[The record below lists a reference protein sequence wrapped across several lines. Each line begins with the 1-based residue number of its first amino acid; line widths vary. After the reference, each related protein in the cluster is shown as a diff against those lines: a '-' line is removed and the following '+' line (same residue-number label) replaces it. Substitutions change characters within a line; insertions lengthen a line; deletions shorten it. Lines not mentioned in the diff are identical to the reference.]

1 LTKAKYETSKKRSG
15 KISPDRSKRITT
27 NKNVLMTN
35 ESEII
40 KKYYF
45 VDETGDFNLFNKKGQ
60 IIVGNEGVSNFLMV
74 GVADI
79 SNPDELTKNI
89 DELRKNLLSD
99 PYYKNVPSMQLS
111 NKKTA
116 LLFHAKNDLP
126 EIRREVF
133 KLLKT
138 SGIKVIAAIRRK
150 IELAKFAKTYFNYT
164 GTKLSENEIYDDLI
178 KRLFRNMLH
187 KADENTIVFSKRGE
201 SNRNKA
207 LAKAIE
213 RAKLNFEKAYS
224 KKSEKQVKIYSAF
237 AHEQA
242 GLQAIDYYLWALQRF
257 YEKGETRFFDYVQN
271 DFRLIMDLDDKR
283 NKEYG
288 EWYSD
293 KNKLDLKKIKLV

>member
-1 LTKAKYETSKKRSG
+1 MS
-15 KISPDRSKRITT
+15 
-27 NKNVLMTN
+27 
-35 ESEII
+35 SEAEKI

-60 IIVGNEGVSNFLMV
+60 IIVGSEGVSNFLMV
-74 GVADI
+74 GVVDLP
-79 SNPDELTKNI
+79 NPDEFTMTLN
-89 DELRKNLLSD
+89 ELRKTLLTD
-99 PYYKNVPSMQLS
+99 PYYKNVPSMLPE

-126 EIRREVF
+126 EVRREVF
-133 KLLKT
+133 KLLKA
-138 SGIKVIAAIRRK
+138 SGIKVVVAIRRK
-150 IELAKFAKTYFNYT
+150 IELAKFAKTYFQMT
-164 GTKLSENEIYDDLI
+164 GSKLTENEIYDDLI

-187 KADENTIVFSKRGE
+187 KADENYIVFSKRGE

-213 RAKLNFEKAYS
+213 RAKLNFEKAYN
-224 KKSEKQVKIYSAF
+224 KKSNKVVKIYSAY

-242 GLQAIDYYLWALQRF
+242 GLQAIDYYLWSLQRLFEKGESRF
-257 YEKGETRFFDYVQN
+257 YEYLQN
-271 DFRLIMDLDDKR
+271 DFRLVMDLDDKR

>member
-1 LTKAKYETSKKRSG
+1 MST
-15 KISPDRSKRITT
+15 
-27 NKNVLMTN
+27 
-35 ESEII
+35 ESEIL

-60 IIVGNEGVSNFLMV
+60 IIAGNVGVSNFLMV

-79 SNPDELTKNI
+79 PNPFAFSQRTE
-89 DELRKNLLSD
+89 ELRKNLLTD
-99 PYYKNVPSMQLS
+99 PYYKDVPSMQPD

-126 EIRREVF
+126 EVRREFF

-138 SGIKVIAAIRRK
+138 TGIKVVVAIRRK
-150 IELAKFAKTYFNYT
+150 IELAKFAKTYFQLT
-164 GTKLSENEIYDDLI
+164 GNKLTENDIYDDLI

-187 KADENTIVFSKRGE
+187 KDEENIIVFSKRGE

-224 KKSEKQVKIYSAF
+224 KKSDKQVKIYSAS
-237 AHEQA
+237 AHEHA

-257 YEKGETRFFDYVQN
+257 FERQETRFYEYLQN

-283 NKEYG
+283 NNEYG

-293 KNKLDLKKIKLV
+293 RNKLDLKKIKLA

>member
-1 LTKAKYETSKKRSG
+1 MSSQTEK
-15 KISPDRSKRITT
+15 
-27 NKNVLMTN
+27 
-35 ESEII
+35 I
-40 KKYYF
+40 KKYYY

-79 SNPDELTKNI
+79 PNPIEFAKSLED
-89 DELRKNLLSD
+89 LRKNLLND
-99 PYYKNVPSMQLS
+99 PYYKDVPSMQLS

-138 SGIKVIAAIRRK
+138 FGIKVVVAIRRK
-150 IELAKFAKTYFNYT
+150 VELAKFAKTYFQLT
-164 GTKLSENEIYDDLI
+164 GKKLTENDIYDDLI

-187 KADENTIVFSKRGE
+187 KADENIIVFAKRGE

-207 LAKAIE
+207 LASAIE
-213 RAKLNFEKAYS
+213 RAKLNFEKAYN
-224 KKSEKQVKIYSAF
+224 KKSDKQVKIYSAY

-257 YEKGETRFFDYVQN
+257 YEKEETRFYEYLQS

>member
-1 LTKAKYETSKKRSG
+1 MNT
-15 KISPDRSKRITT
+15 
-27 NKNVLMTN
+27 
-35 ESEII
+35 ESESL

-79 SNPDELTKNI
+79 PNPVELSKNTE
-89 DELRKNLLSD
+89 ELRKNLLND
-99 PYYKNVPSMQLS
+99 LYYKDVPSMQLS

-126 EIRREVF
+126 EVRREFF
-133 KLLKT
+133 KLLKD
-138 SGIKVIAAIRRK
+138 SRIKVVVAIRRK
-150 IELAKFAKTYFNYT
+150 IELAKFAKTYFQLK
-164 GTKLSENEIYDDLI
+164 GKKLTENDIYDDLV
-178 KRLFRNMLH
+178 KRLFRNLLH
-187 KADENTIVFSKRGE
+187 KAEENNIVFSKRGE
-201 SNRNKA
+201 ANRNKA
-207 LAKAIE
+207 LAESIE
-213 RAKLNFEKAYS
+213 KAKLNFEKAYG
-224 KKSEKQVKIYSAF
+224 KKSDKKVRIYSAY
-237 AHEQA
+237 AHQHA

-257 YEKGETRFFDYVQN
+257 FERGETRFYEFLQS

-283 NKEYG
+283 NNEYG